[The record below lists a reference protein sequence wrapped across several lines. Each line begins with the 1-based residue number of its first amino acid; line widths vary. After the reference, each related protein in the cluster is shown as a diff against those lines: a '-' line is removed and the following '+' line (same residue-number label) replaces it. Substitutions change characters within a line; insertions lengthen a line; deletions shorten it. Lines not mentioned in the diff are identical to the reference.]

1 MRLTDTQ
8 RHTLHMLITRCDG
21 GVFDWW
27 GGRAYAA
34 ANTLESL
41 ERHGLIAMVGK
52 PLLYAVSKSG
62 RVEARPLD
70 QAPSRPLSRSTGEN
84 FQLALPLEG

>member
-1 MRLTDTQ
+1 MKLAATQ

-27 GGRAYAA
+27 RGRAYAA

-52 PLLYAVSKSG
+52 PLLYAVTKSG
-62 RVEARPLD
+62 RAEACPL
-70 QAPSRPLSRSTGEN
+70 AAFRSHARSNTGEN
-84 FQLALPLEG
+84 FQLTLPLGG